1 VRGRSNQAC
10 EDERAF
16 VARRE
21 LLWPPAEP
29 VAIFAGMSRIA
40 IVDAVR
46 TPIGKLQ
53 GALSPLRAVDLG
65 RIAVQGLLARTGV
78 AAEEV
83 EELIFGQARQLG
95 SGPNPAR
102 QVAIAA
108 GLGEA
113 CPAMTVNKACGSSL
127 KAIDLA
133 RAALLLDDRR
143 VVVAGGVESMTNIP
157 FLLPQ
162 MRQGYRLGHGK
173 VLDGNFT
180 DGFTCGILGQPMGM
194 TAEYLADDYGLTR
207 DAQDE
212 YALASHHRAAAAQ
225 AAGVFDAEIVPVEVP
240 GPRGSTTSCTVDEHV
255 RGDVTREALG
265 RLAPVF
271 RPDGGTVHAGN
282 SSGVTD
288 GASALLMM
296 TETEVERRGLTPL
309 AFLGASATAGVSPR
323 IMGIGPVPAVHKLCA
338 KTGRNLD
345 EFDLVELNEAF
356 AAQVL
361 ACLHDLPIDPER
373 LNVHGGAIALGHPI
387 GATGA
392 RIVTTLLHAMKRRGA
407 RRGLA
412 TLCMSG
418 GMGMALEFESA

>member
-1 VRGRSNQAC
+1 VRGRNGELGCSG
-10 EDERAF
+10 
-16 VARRE
+16 

-29 VAIFAGMSRIA
+29 AVIFAGMPRIA
-40 IVDAVR
+40 VIDAVR

-65 RIAVQGLLARTGV
+65 QIVVRGLLARTGV
-78 AAEEV
+78 AAEDV

-102 QVAIAA
+102 QIAIGA
-108 GLGEA
+108 GLSEA

-143 VVVAGGVESMTNIP
+143 VVIAGGVESMTNIP

-180 DGFTCGILGQPMGM
+180 DGFTCGVLGEPMGM
-194 TAEYLADDYGLTR
+194 TAEYLVDEYSLTR
-207 DAQDE
+207 EAQDE
-212 YALASHHRAAAAQ
+212 YALASHQRAAAAQ
-225 AAGVFDAEIVPVEVP
+225 AAGVFADEIVQVEVP
-240 GPRGSTTSCTVDEHV
+240 GRKGATTTCAIDEHV
-255 RGDVTREALG
+255 RADVTLEALA
-265 RLAPVF
+265 RLRPVF

-288 GASALLMM
+288 GASALLLMS
-296 TETEVERRGLTPL
+296 ETEAERRGLTPL

-323 IMGIGPVPAVHKLCA
+323 IMGIGPVPAVQKLLA
-338 KTGRNLD
+338 KTGSSLSD
-345 EFDLVELNEAF
+345 YDLVELNEAF

-361 ACLHDLPIDPER
+361 ACLRDLPIDPDR